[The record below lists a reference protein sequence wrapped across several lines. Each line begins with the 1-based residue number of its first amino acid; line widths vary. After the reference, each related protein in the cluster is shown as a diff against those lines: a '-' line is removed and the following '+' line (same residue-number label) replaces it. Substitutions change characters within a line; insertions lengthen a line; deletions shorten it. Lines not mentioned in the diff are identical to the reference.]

1 MKRIFKTLLIIALY
15 ELSKEITYEII
26 CRRQANDMVDKA
38 PTDYEVTKSITES
51 QGNLLKLMSYNTGGN
66 L

>member
-1 MKRIFKTLLIIALY
+1 MKPILKTLMIIALY

-38 PTDYEVTKSITES
+38 PTDYEMTKRVTES
-51 QGNLLKLMSYNTGGN
+51 QANRAKLNAYNMGRF
-66 L
+66 

>member
-1 MKRIFKTLLIIALY
+1 MRILKTLLIIALY

-38 PTDYEVTKSITES
+38 PTDYEVTKGATQS
-51 QGNLLKLMSYNTGGN
+51 QENRAKLRAYYLGGN

>member
-1 MKRIFKTLLIIALY
+1 MLPILKTLMIIALY

-51 QGNLLKLMSYNTGGN
+51 QANRTKLNAYNLGGF
-66 L
+66 

>member
-1 MKRIFKTLLIIALY
+1 MKRILKTLLIIALY

-38 PTDYEVTKSITES
+38 PTDYEVTKSIAKS
-51 QGNLLKLMSYNTGGN
+51 QGKCATLGGFN
-66 L
+66 MGGF

>member
-1 MKRIFKTLLIIALY
+1 MKPILKTLMIIVLY

-38 PTDYEVTKSITES
+38 PTDYERENS
-51 QGNLLKLMSYNTGGN
+51 L
-66 L
+66 

>member
-1 MKRIFKTLLIIALY
+1 MKRILKTLLIIALY

-26 CRRQANDMVDKA
+26 VKKQANDIVDKA

-51 QGNLLKLMSYNTGGN
+51 QGKRATLGDFDVGEF
-66 L
+66 

>member
-1 MKRIFKTLLIIALY
+1 MKPILKTLLIITLY

-26 CRRQANDMVDKA
+26 CRRQANDLVDKA

-51 QGNLLKLMSYNTGGN
+51 QGNLLKFMTYNMGG